1 MNYEKDLYL
10 MQQIYATVFA
20 LANKIQVKGDQS
32 LQILTSRQMMTM
44 AAIIHLPGGKAT
56 YNNIAKKLGTTRQSV
71 KQLIALM
78 EKKGFV
84 VTIPSEQDKRA
95 SNVQITELGQKA
107 ILICDGRS
115 LGLIADIFSQFTT
128 QDMEILWELLKK
140 LYSYDGVAQDGFEE
154 NMNYV
159 SEEPPIESQLQANEK
174 FKISR
179 AKIKK
184 EAKSFEKQIQ

>member
-10 MQQIYATVFA
+10 MQQIYATIFA

-107 ILICDGRS
+107 ILICEGRS
-115 LGLIADIFSQFTT
+115 LGLITDIFSQFTT

-140 LYSYDGVAQDGFEE
+140 LYSYDGVEQDGFEE
-154 NMNYV
+154 NMDYGAK
-159 SEEPPIESQLQANEK
+159 EPFMESQLQANEK

-179 AKIKK
+179 AKIEK

>member
-1 MNYEKDLYL
+1 MDYENDLYL
-10 MQQIYATVFA
+10 MQQIYATIFA

-95 SNVQITELGQKA
+95 SNVQITESGQKA
-107 ILICDGRS
+107 ILICDVRS
-115 LGLIADIFSQFTT
+115 LGLITDNFSQFTT
-128 QDMEILWELLKK
+128 QDMKILWELLKK
-140 LYSYDGVAQDGFEE
+140 LYSYDGVEQDGFEE
-154 NMNYV
+154 NMNYGA
-159 SEEPPIESQLQANEK
+159 EEPLKDVQLQANEK

-184 EAKSFEKQIQ
+184 DAKSFEKQIQ